1 MSAMTQPSQPP
12 QNKNNEIKIRSSHG
26 ANDTQITLYLPPTNR
41 RHVALENIKCEDPRF
56 KQEINKHI
64 NDENFLETD
73 IGKNLERKIKPMMI
87 ENGWLEFDS
96 INDYHLYQKMYNE
109 KNLSELI
116 NLEK

>member
-1 MSAMTQPSQPP
+1 MTDLLQGLISTGC
-12 QNKNNEIKIRSSHG
+12 K
-26 ANDTQITLYLPPTNR
+26 L
-41 RHVALENIKCEDPRF
+41 
-56 KQEINKHI
+56 
-64 NDENFLETD
+64 
-73 IGKNLERKIKPMMI
+73 KPVMI